1 MNLINRFDSKN
12 NKLQLLHTNPF
23 LLKKMSQK
31 IISLMP
37 ESMEDCLVVCI
48 GTDRSTGDALGPLTG
63 SYLAEQQMGSF
74 TVYGTLNNPVHA
86 LNLEDYLTLINKQH
100 HNPFIIAVDASLGK
114 TAKVGSIILD
124 KGPLRPGAAVNKD
137 LPPVG
142 DIHITG
148 VVNMSGFME
157 YSILQNTRL
166 SVVVE
171 IAKKTA
177 EVLHLV
183 DQKLTA
189 GALPKTR
196 IAATK
201 RTLL

>member
-1 MNLINRFDSKN
+1 MNLMDRFESKN

-23 LLKKMSQK
+23 LLDKMSQK

-37 ESMEDCLVVCI
+37 EFPNDCIIVCI

-63 SYLAEQQMGSF
+63 SYLAEQVMKSF
-74 TVYGTLNNPVHA
+74 TVYGTLKNPVHA
-86 LNLEDYLTLINKQH
+86 MNLEDYLALIKSQH
-100 HNPFIIAVDASLGK
+100 QNPYIIAVDASLGK

-124 KGPLRPGAAVNKD
+124 KGPLRPGAAVNKN

-166 SVVVE
+166 SIVVE

-177 EVLHLV
+177 EILHLI

-189 GALPKTR
+189 NSFPETIAETKKTP
-196 IAATK
+196 
-201 RTLL
+201 L